1 MFYYKNMYKVLFLAI
16 EEAKDKKKSVER
28 QAKNLHWIGDQSVRF
43 FFLFYLKIIIDLQMK
58 RLK

>member
-28 QAKNLHWIGDQSVRF
+28 QAKNLHWIGDQSVRS